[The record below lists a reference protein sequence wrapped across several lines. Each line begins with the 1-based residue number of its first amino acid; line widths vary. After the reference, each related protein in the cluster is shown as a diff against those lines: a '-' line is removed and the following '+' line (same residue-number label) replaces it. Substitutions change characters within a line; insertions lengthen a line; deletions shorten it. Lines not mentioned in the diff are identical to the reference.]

1 MMELTAMAR
10 KPFVIPD
17 ELVAKHNKKLSRELE
32 LSFKA
37 LGKTL
42 FKKGIDIEK
51 VAHKAAGFCAA
62 VPSWGT
68 LTGGTRFGSFPV
80 PGQPRDIYEKIDD
93 AATVHRLTRANP
105 TVSLHMPWDKVDDPG
120 ALKKYA
126 RSQGLAFDAVNSNT
140 FEDRPGQKHS
150 YKYGSLTHVDKAVRG
165 RAIAHNLEVAEIGA
179 KLGSRALSIW
189 IADGANF
196 PGQTSIAGSFE
207 RYLDSLKKIYKKLPK
222 DWTMFIEY
230 KPFEPA
236 FYYTVLADWGSAL
249 MASAEVGDR
258 CKVLVDLGHHLPNA
272 NVEMIVARLIKA
284 GKLGGFH
291 FNDNK
296 YADDDLTAGSIDP
309 YRLFRVF
316 HELVTA
322 ARKQGKRFK
331 PAYLIDQSH
340 NIKDP
345 IEALVQT
352 TIELQ
357 ATYVQ
362 ALLVDHKELRAY
374 QEKNDALMAETE
386 LKSAFKTD
394 VRPITAMARMRG
406 HGAVDPIAVYRE
418 SGFRERKAKE
428 RGG

>member
-1 MMELTAMAR
+1 MMELMAMER

-17 ELVAKHNKKLSRELE
+17 ELVKKHNKKLSREFDGE
-32 LSFKA
+32 FKA
-37 LGKTL
+37 LVKAL
-42 FKKGIDIEK
+42 AKRDVDIEGILK
-51 VAHKAAGFCAA
+51 KAMGFGAA

-105 TVSLHMPWDKVDDPG
+105 TVSLHIPWDRVDDTA
-120 ALKKYA
+120 ALKKHA
-126 RSQGLAFDAVNSNT
+126 RSRGLAFDAVNSNT
-140 FEDRPGQKHS
+140 FEDQPGQKRS
-150 YKYGSLTHVDKAVRG
+150 YRHGSLSHVDKAVRDQ
-165 RAIAHNLEVAEIGA
+165 AVAHNLEVVEVGIA
-179 KLGSRALSIW
+179 LGSKALSIW
-189 IADGANF
+189 IADGSNF
-196 PGQTSIAGSFE
+196 PGQTSIAGSFD
-207 RYLDSLKKIYKKLPK
+207 RYLDSIKKIYKKLPG

-249 MASAEVGDR
+249 MASTEVGPR

-272 NVEMIVARLIKA
+272 NVEMIVARLIRA

-316 HELVTA
+316 HELVLA
-322 ARKQGKRFK
+322 ERKQGRKFR

-352 TIELQ
+352 TMELQ
-357 ATYVQ
+357 AVYAQ
-362 ALLVDHKELRAY
+362 ALLVDHKKLRAY
-374 QEKNDALMAETE
+374 QNRNDAFMAESE

-394 VRPITAMARMRG
+394 VRPITAMARLRG
-406 HGAVDPIAVYRE
+406 GGAVDPIAVYRE